1 MTETLI
7 NKKAEESEVKT
18 ISEIILTKEE
28 RSNISDIINNVRY

>member
-1 MTETLI
+1 MI
-7 NKKAEESEVKT
+7 VKKQEVTKP